1 MALEPAMTALSVLD
15 LMMIGEGNT
24 FATTLS
30 DAVALARHVE
40 KHGYKR
46 YWVAE
51 HHDLPGIASS
61 ATTLLVQHLAAATT
75 TLRVGSG
82 GIMLPNH
89 SPLAVAEQF
98 GTLDTLFPGRIDLGV
113 GRAPGS
119 AGAAIQALRGDASER
134 DFGRD
139 VQQLSDYLADNGR
152 EPVRA
157 IPGNH
162 SLPIWLL
169 GSSPNSAE
177 FAARN
182 GLPYAFASHFA
193 PRFLMHA
200 IEHYRSAFKPS
211 AVLDKPYVIVGANV
225 FAARHRDEAQFLAS
239 SHQHWVHDLYT
250 GKPGPLPRPTEG
262 FMQSLSDYDRH
273 NLSQAM
279 SCTAIGDAE
288 DVGNWLRQF
297 IATTQADEVIID
309 ARIHDS
315 AARNL
320 SYEIAAQSIGSSLG

>member
-1 MALEPAMTALSVLD
+1 MTALSVLD

-24 FATTLS
+24 FATTLA
-30 DAVALARHVE
+30 DAVALAKHVE
-40 KHGYKR
+40 SHGYTR

-61 ATTLLVQHLAAATT
+61 ATALLVQHLAAATT

-89 SPLAVAEQF
+89 SPLVVAEQF
-98 GTLDTLFPGRIDLGV
+98 GTLDTLFPERIDLGV

-119 AGAAIQALRGDASER
+119 AGAAIRALRGDASER
-134 DFGRD
+134 DFNRD
-139 VQQLSDYLADNGR
+139 LKQLTQYLADDGSQ
-152 EPVRA
+152 PVRA
-157 IPGNH
+157 IPENH

-169 GSSPNSAE
+169 GSSPNSADM
-177 FAARN
+177 AARN

-193 PRFLMHA
+193 PRFLMQA
-200 IEHYRSAFKPS
+200 IEHYRTTFRPS

-225 FAARHRDEAQFLAS
+225 FAARHPADAEFLAS
-239 SHQHWVHDLYT
+239 SHQQWVHDLYS
-250 GKPGPLPRPTEG
+250 GRPGPLPLPTEG
-262 FMQSLSDYDRH
+262 FLQGLSDAGRYS
-273 NLSQAM
+273 LEQAM
-279 SCTAIGDAE
+279 ACTAVGDID
-288 DVGNWLRQF
+288 DVGSWLRQF

-315 AARNL
+315 EARNL
-320 SYEIAAQSIGSSLG
+320 SYQIAAESISDLLG